1 MISLR
6 SFLAAAALISVVGV
20 GSLAQAADGYTASTE
35 KNFTDGCMN
44 ICEKKLEGQAD
55 AKATCTKYCGCSY
68 TEIQNRMSY
77 AEFLKL
83 GEAASKN
90 EDGPPELAKKLQEAT
105 GTCNQRL
112 FGSH

>member
-6 SFLAAAALISVVGV
+6 SVLASAALVMVMAT
-20 GSLAQAADGYTASTE
+20 GSFAQAAEGYGPSTQ
-35 KNFTDGCMN
+35 KNFNTGCMQS
-44 ICEKKLEGQAD
+44 CEQKLSGQSD
-55 AKATCTKYCGCSY
+55 ATATCTKYCSCSY
-68 TEIQNRMSY
+68 TEIQNRMTY
-77 AEFLKL
+77 AEFLTL

-90 EDGPPELAKKLQEAT
+90 QEGPADLSKKLQEAT

>member
-6 SFLAAAALISVVGV
+6 SFLASAALVAVVSV
-20 GSLAQAADGYTASTE
+20 GSLAQAADGYSASTE

-44 ICEKKLEGQAD
+44 SCEQKLTGQAD
-55 AKATCTKYCGCSY
+55 AKATCVKYCGCSY

-77 AEFLKL
+77 AEFLTL

-90 EDGPPELAKKLQEAT
+90 QEGPADLTKKLQEAT

-112 FGSH
+112 FGSK